1 VHDDNY
7 CTKYM
12 MIRPETG
19 KEFKFCPEQD
29 LETNTAQR
37 EDRQHATNTVQKEG
51 RQHSDTLSITLFLN
65 IDYHQVFLCVCCDVS
80 TSAGTNP
87 EYLCVRE

>member
-1 VHDDNY
+1 
-7 CTKYM
+7 M
-12 MIRPETG
+12 MISPETG

-65 IDYHQVFLCVCCDVS
+65 IDYHQVFLCVRVFVVTCRRVQ
-80 TSAGTNP
+80 GPILNI
-87 EYLCVRE
+87 CV